1 VRSMK
6 EALELIAEI
15 SAATAAILWFL
26 SARVRLSRRDAA
38 KRGLASGVD
47 DPKALLRLVY
57 QQSQRNARA
66 AIAAG
71 LPPYLPSPMALC
83 GSRSRLYR
91 RASTLRR

>member
-1 VRSMK
+1 MRSMK
-6 EALELIAEI
+6 EALKILAEI

-57 QQSQRNARA
+57 QQSQRSAWA

-71 LPPYLPSPMALC
+71 LAALFALVD
-83 GSRSRLYR
+83 GFVR
-91 RASTLRR
+91 